1 MTTYHQ
7 APTAGPSRFARVLSE
22 EENRHAVDLIEMA
35 ERETPHCL
43 CGEAA
48 AAVAHG
54 DAVWLECTSLREPK
68 GGLGGLLLRVS
79 GGFGHTRRVI
89 VDLAA

>member
-1 MTTYHQ
+1 MKPNRASSPAT
-7 APTAGPSRFARVLSE
+7 RILSDA
-22 EENRHAVDLIEMA
+22 ENRHAVDLIEMA

-48 AAVAHG
+48 AAIARG
-54 DAVWLECTSLREPK
+54 DEIWLECTSLRQPRR
-68 GGLGGLLLRVS
+68 GLAGLLSRVS

-89 VDLAA
+89 VELAA